1 MLFEQLL
8 VVCRWWWGSHWI
20 DFILIYPMT
29 TFSSPGDEYRPSKFQ
44 CNNRNIL
51 FFHTIKII
59 FFETL
64 KMVDSKKVVFIDH
77 TESNYFSK
85 HFPKN
90 QHNCW
95 LFTYFD
101 AKLSKTVKKHH
112 HEIFQFSD
120 ISIFVIA
127 VIYIF
132 FDAVDFHYFFKFFC
146 QIFIK
151 NHHNWSNLVVQ
162 ELTPP

>member
-1 MLFEQLL
+1 MAAL
-8 VVCRWWWGSHWI
+8 
-20 DFILIYPMT
+20 
-29 TFSSPGDEYRPSKFQ
+29 SSSGDDYRPIKHSF
-44 CNNRNIL
+44 NNRICFVFLYYKNNL
-51 FFHTIKII
+51 FWN
-59 FFETL
+59 
-64 KMVDSKKVVFIDH
+64 VVSKKVVFIAH

-85 HFPKN
+85 HFPKS
-90 QHNCW
+90 QQNCW
-95 LFTYFD
+95 FFTYFD

-127 VIYIF
+127 VIYVF
-132 FDAVDFHYFFKFFC
+132 FDAVDFHYFFNLFC